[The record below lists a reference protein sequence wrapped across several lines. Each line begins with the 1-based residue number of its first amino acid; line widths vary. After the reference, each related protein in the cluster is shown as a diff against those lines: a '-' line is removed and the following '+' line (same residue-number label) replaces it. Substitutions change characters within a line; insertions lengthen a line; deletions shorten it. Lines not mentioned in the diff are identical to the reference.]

1 MGRTCAAFS
10 LYVVSSILLFGRGVI
25 RHPTTT
31 IVGDDGADKS
41 LYLWSLEWWP
51 WALRQGHNPLD
62 ADVAWAPHGYDFGL
76 GTAGAALSLV
86 AAPLT
91 AAAGAVVTY
100 NVLMLA
106 APALA
111 ATGAFVLARRVTGRS
126 APAFVAGWLFGFSS
140 YELGRILGHLPLAFV
155 VLVPLVALLVVLRS
169 EEAIPRRRFVL
180 LLAVA
185 LAAQFWIVTQLYFG
199 LTVVAAVTAALALL
213 LLGGQVALP
222 TIRDAAVGWAL
233 SVPLIAPAVVYA
245 AVSGA
250 AAPARSPFSEAADV
264 LNYVIPTRRTWM
276 RPPGTAELAE
286 RFTGTGAEQ
295 GAYVGIPVVIL
306 VALSLTH
313 PWRSRERLL
322 AGGVLVA
329 LVALSFGTRVKVAG
343 AVVGIGP
350 WAVAAP
356 LPVVGSALPA
366 RFTLYVSL
374 VAALLVALALRDRPT
389 VMRWGLAAA
398 AIVLTL
404 PNLSLPQWSSA
415 VPRARAMSA
424 ESLRASVPPD
434 ATLLVLPYG
443 PGGWSMHWQA
453 EATFRVRL
461 VGGHFAL
468 RVTPQERAWRDV
480 YQGLNSGRVTPVR
493 LRSFLAA
500 HCVDAIVVAPG
511 TSRGARRLVEA
522 AVTRPAQHV
531 EDSLVYRLNSCE
543 AEGAA
548 RAAGRGRG
556 GASFR
561 SDPTYRPSP
570 RTRSAGRR
578 QPLGGAAAR
587 ARTISTGRSE
597 DTRR

>member
-10 LYVVSSILLFGRGVI
+10 FYAAISILLFGRAVVP
-25 RHPTTT
+25 HPTSA

-51 WALRQGHNPLD
+51 WALRHGHNPLD
-62 ADVAWAPHGYDFGL
+62 ADVVWAPHGYDFGL
-76 GTAGAALSLV
+76 GTAGAALALL

-91 AAAGAVVTY
+91 ATAGAVATY
-100 NVLMLA
+100 NVLILA

-111 ATGAFVLARRVTGRS
+111 ATGAFVLAFRVTGRS
-126 APAFVAGWLFGFSS
+126 APALVGGWLFGFSS
-140 YELGRILGHLPLAFV
+140 YELGRILGHLPLAFT
-155 VLVPLVALLVVLRS
+155 VLVPLVALLVLLRF
-169 EEAIPRRRFVL
+169 EGAIPRRRFVV
-180 LLAVA
+180 LLALA
-185 LAAQFWIVTQLYFG
+185 LAVQFWIVTQLYFG
-199 LTVVAAVTAALALL
+199 LTVVAAVTAVFALL
-213 LLGGQVALP
+213 LLGGQVAWP
-222 TIRDAAVGWAL
+222 TIRDSAVGWAL
-233 SVPLIAPAVVYA
+233 SMPLIAPAIVYA

-264 LNYVIPTRRTWM
+264 LNYVVPTRRTWV
-276 RPPGTAELAE
+276 RPPGTAELSE

-295 GAYVGIPVVIL
+295 GAYLGIPVAIL
-306 VALSLTH
+306 VALSLTR

-322 AGGVLVA
+322 AASVLVA
-329 LVALSFGTRVKVAG
+329 VVALSFGTRVKVAG
-343 AVVGIGP
+343 TAVGIGP

-356 LPVVGSALPA
+356 VPVVGSALPA

-389 VMRWGLAAA
+389 VIRWGLAVA
-398 AIVLTL
+398 AIVLIL

-415 VPRARAMSA
+415 VPLARAMSV
-424 ESLRASVPPD
+424 ESLRATMPAD

-453 EATFRVRL
+453 AAAFRVRL

-480 YQGLNSGRVTPVR
+480 YRRLNSGRVTPAR
-493 LRSFLAA
+493 LGSFLEA

-522 AVTRPAQHV
+522 AVTRPPRHV
-531 EDSLVYRLNSCE
+531 EDSLVYRLKSCGS
-543 AEGAA
+543 EGAA
-548 RAAGRGRG
+548 RAGARGRA
-556 GASFR
+556 GASSR
-561 SDPTYRPSP
+561 SGRTYMPSP
-570 RTRSAGRR
+570 RTDSAGRR
-578 QPLGGAAAR
+578 PLPRDAAVQA
-587 ARTISTGRSE
+587 
-597 DTRR
+597 